1 MSDERFYHRDSVR
14 HGLLMFF
21 VSKARHNMVV
31 TVPRIAVVG
40 AGPGG
45 LTLARILHVHGLEA
59 MVYEREAFS
68 SIRPQGGS
76 LDMHPD
82 SGQYAIE
89 RAGLT
94 TEFKR
99 IARYEDQESRIYDKH
114 GTLLMIDD
122 DVTGQNRPE
131 VDRGQL
137 RQMLLD
143 SLPANVIR
151 WDHELTSIKPQG
163 NGRYELVFRN
173 GASERFDL
181 VVGADGAWSRV
192 RPLVSEAQPVY
203 SGVAFVELGI
213 DDADERHPELA
224 RLVGRGLTFFV
235 GESKALIGHRDSNA
249 HLGIYATLRAPEDWI
264 EKGGL
269 DISSPHRMK
278 TSLAAHFEGW
288 SESLLELIYRSGD
301 RVTPRSIHAL
311 PVGHRWEH
319 RPGVTLLGD
328 AAHLM
333 SPFGGDGANLAMQ
346 DAADLALALV
356 EGGDWRAAIPSY
368 EAAMFLRAEPSAAQA
383 RDGIDQIISEDGLSQ
398 ILQAMQEHGGQGAQ

>member
-1 MSDERFYHRDSVR
+1 
-14 HGLLMFF
+14 
-21 VSKARHNMVV
+21 MVV
-31 TVPRIAVVG
+31 NQHTVPRIAIIG
-40 AGPGG
+40 AGPAG
-45 LTLARILHVHGLEA
+45 LTLARILHVHGLDA
-59 MVYEREAFS
+59 SVYEREAFS

-76 LDMHPD
+76 LDMHAE

-94 TEFKR
+94 AEFKR
-99 IARYEDQESRIYDKH
+99 IARYEDQESRVYDKH
-114 GTLLMIDD
+114 GKLLLIDD

-151 WDHELTSIKPQG
+151 WDHELSSIRQEPQRD
-163 NGRYELVFRN
+163 GRYELVFRN

-192 RPLVSEAQPVY
+192 RPLVSEARPIY

-213 DDADERHPELA
+213 DDADNRHPELA

-235 GESKALIGHRDSNA
+235 GESKALIGHRDANA
-249 HLGIYATLRAPEDWI
+249 HLGIYAALRAPEDWI

-269 DISSPHRMK
+269 DVSSPAAMK
-278 TSLAAHFEGW
+278 ASLAGHFNGWAEG
-288 SESLLELIYRSGD
+288 LLELIYRSGD
-301 RVTPRSIHAL
+301 RMASRAIHAL

-346 DAADLALALV
+346 DATELALALAQR
-356 EGGDWRAAIPSY
+356 EDWRAAVPCF
-368 EAAMFLRAEPSAAQA
+368 EDAMFARAEPSAAGA
-383 RDGIDQIISEDGLSQ
+383 RDAIDQVFSEDGLSH
-398 ILQAMQEHGGQGAQ
+398 ILQALQEHREQSPQSDGN